1 MRILRMGSIGPA
13 VELLQLALN
22 RAGFGELR
30 QDGIFS
36 SATDNALRRCQSV
49 HGLTPDGV
57 AGRDTHRALLPWYTG
72 YIMHR
77 VKSGDTLWTI
87 AQVHGSSVDA
97 IETAN
102 PGIVPERLS
111 AGEYVTVP
119 LPFPV
124 VPVDISW
131 SSALV
136 GYCVRGLAARY
147 PQAADGKELLA
158 QAALLQSAAATGVRR
173 A

>member
-1 MRILRMGSIGPA
+1 MRNLRMGSIGPA

-36 SATDNALRRCQSV
+36 SATDNALRRFQSV

-87 AQVHGSSVDA
+87 AQMHGSSVDA

-102 PGIVPERLS
+102 PGIVRS
-111 AGEYVTVP
+111 G
-119 LPFPV
+119 
-124 VPVDISW
+124 
-131 SSALV
+131 
-136 GYCVRGLAARY
+136 
-147 PQAADGKELLA
+147 
-158 QAALLQSAAATGVRR
+158 
-173 A
+173 

>member
-36 SATDNALRRCQSV
+36 SATDNALRRFQSV

-87 AQVHGSSVDA
+87 AQMHGSSVEA
-97 IETAN
+97 IEMAN

-111 AGEYVTVP
+111 AGE
-119 LPFPV
+119 
-124 VPVDISW
+124 
-131 SSALV
+131 
-136 GYCVRGLAARY
+136 
-147 PQAADGKELLA
+147 
-158 QAALLQSAAATGVRR
+158 
-173 A
+173 